1 MKKTMKILNILLSIS
16 VAAALSCPAFALE
29 YSFDEAPG
37 MAYGKPTSI
46 EAPVTADGG
55 AAKNEDISKPPA
67 FRPPSGRL
75 PATHWTPA
83 TT

>member
-1 MKKTMKILNILLSIS
+1 MKKTRKLLNILLSFS

-46 EAPVTADGG
+46 EVPVTADGG
-55 AAKNEDISKPPA
+55 AAKNEDISKNA
-67 FRPPSGRL
+67 ARIQIGR
-75 PATHWTPA
+75 AHV
-83 TT
+83 